1 VNSPEVISALI
12 GVVGTG
18 LIGGFIALITMYVKI
33 NIIQAQVEANTEY
46 KNQSEPDKN
55 KALAAV
61 LKNNAL
67 LEQVLLEQ
75 RDMKKELHALKI
87 ELENVLA
94 LNPNLKKPIRK

>member
-1 VNSPEVISALI
+1 MNSPEVISALI

>member
-1 VNSPEVISALI
+1 MNSPEVISALV

-18 LIGGFIALITMYVKI
+18 LLGGFIALITMYVKI
-33 NIIQAQVEANTEY
+33 NLIQSQVEANTEY

-55 KALAAV
+55 KTLAAL
-61 LKNNAL
+61 LKNNGL
-67 LEQVLLEQ
+67 LEQVLAEQ
-75 RDMKKELHALKI
+75 IEMKRELHSLRV

>member
-1 VNSPEVISALI
+1 MNSPEVISALV

-18 LIGGFIALITMYVKI
+18 LLGGFVALITMYVKI
-33 NIIQAQVEANTEY
+33 NLIQSQVEANTEY

-55 KALAAV
+55 KALAAL

-67 LEQVLLEQ
+67 LEKVLQEQ
-75 RDMKKELHALKI
+75 IEMKSELHSLRV